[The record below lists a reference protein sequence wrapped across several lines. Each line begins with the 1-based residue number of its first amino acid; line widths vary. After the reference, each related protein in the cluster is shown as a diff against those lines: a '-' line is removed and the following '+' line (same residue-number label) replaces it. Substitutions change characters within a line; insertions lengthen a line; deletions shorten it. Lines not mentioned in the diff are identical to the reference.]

1 MDFFGLRA
9 RCGINRDREQHS
21 AEDFNLKPLTVPD
34 PAFVEMVRKVVL
46 ALFLHSILKII
57 L

>member
-1 MDFFGLRA
+1 MDIFGLRA
-9 RCGINRDREQHS
+9 RCGINIDRQQYCS
-21 AEDFNLKPLTVPD
+21 EDFNLKPLTIPD

-46 ALFLHSILKII
+46 VLFLHSILKII